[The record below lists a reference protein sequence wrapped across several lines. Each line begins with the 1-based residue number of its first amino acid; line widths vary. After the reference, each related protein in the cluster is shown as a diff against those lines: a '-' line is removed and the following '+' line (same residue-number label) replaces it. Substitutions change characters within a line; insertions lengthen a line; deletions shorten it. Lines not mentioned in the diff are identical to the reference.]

1 MKMSD
6 NERDFTRVQFT
17 TRAEVDVN
25 GHTIPGNLSDIS
37 MNGIYLRSEQ
47 AVKLNDTCEVRIY
60 LGDQEPLLIH
70 ALGQVARV
78 DEGGFA
84 VHFTGL
90 YCESYDH
97 LKHVILLNAAKRDSA
112 ETEMQQHL
120 GIAAT
125 RSES

>member
-1 MKMSD
+1 MSD

-25 GHTIPGNLSDIS
+25 GQTIAGNLSDIS
-37 MNGIYLRSEQ
+37 MNGIYLRSTQ
-47 AVKLNDTCEVRIY
+47 AVKLNDACEVRIY

-70 ALGQVARV
+70 ALGQVVRV
-78 DEGGFA
+78 DDAGFA

-97 LKHVILLNAAKRDSA
+97 LKHIILLNATKNEPA
-112 ETEMQQHL
+112 ETEMEHHL

-125 RSES
+125 RSEL